1 MIIDLYA
8 STRRECTDQSI
19 GTWVF
24 STVSQIACPPSP
36 YLGVNAAYLSATSR
50 AFESKAFQA
59 NPSTKF
65 NQNYLNNQGSRR
77 PQQ

>member
-8 STRRECTDQSI
+8 STRRECTGQSI

-24 STVSQIACPPSP
+24 STVSQVGYPPSP
-36 YLGVNAAYLSATSR
+36 YLVANAAYPSATNR

-59 NPSTKF
+59 NKSTNLTKTI
-65 NQNYLNNQGSRR
+65 
-77 PQQ
+77 